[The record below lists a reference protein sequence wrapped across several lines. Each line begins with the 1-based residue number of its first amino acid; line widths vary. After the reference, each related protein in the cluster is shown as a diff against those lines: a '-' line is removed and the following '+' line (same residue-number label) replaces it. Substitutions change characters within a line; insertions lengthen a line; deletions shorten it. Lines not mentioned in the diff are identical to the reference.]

1 MMRMHSISHRLLTAY
16 LSQPYEFFLNR
27 HTGEMSTR
35 VLAETRRIG
44 EPISTSSGGAHC
56 LHVHSHC
63 DRRLAFMG
71 RALGCSRLVQSPR
84 GPVRSNLCVQ
94 PPRPKAVRI
103 CTCRGE
109 QRPVPR
115 RERGPG
121 RNKGHKAFGSGEHRM
136 QPGMQFH
143 QIAWHAQLSAVL
155 VLSQVP
161 QLALQAVAFGGV
173 ILLCL
178 ILMDPQGLASGAALG
193 GILPTLGVFAF
204 AGQRLMPELS
214 KLYQSL
220 AQLQAG
226 AAAVEIVHDDL
237 LDKAGS
243 GSLPRAIPTALGLKR
258 RFEFE
263 NVSYRYPNA
272 EMAGLTGVSF
282 DFRAGER
289 IGIVGSTG
297 AGKTTLA
304 DLVLGLL
311 QPSEGSICADGTPI
325 TDANLRAWQQSVGY
339 VPQDIFLTDASIT
352 ENIALGVPV
361 QEIDAARVRHAARNR
376 PH

>member
-1 MMRMHSISHRLLTAY
+1 MA
-16 LSQPYEFFLNR
+16 
-27 HTGEMSTR
+27 
-35 VLAETRRIG
+35 
-44 EPISTSSGGAHC
+44 
-56 LHVHSHC
+56 
-63 DRRLAFMG
+63 
-71 RALGCSRLVQSPR
+71 RAIVG
-84 GPVRSNLCVQ
+84 
-94 PPRPKAVRI
+94 
-103 CTCRGE
+103 
-109 QRPVPR
+109 
-115 RERGPG
+115 
-121 RNKGHKAFGSGEHRM
+121 
-136 QPGMQFH
+136 
-143 QIAWHAQLSAVL
+143 VL

-193 GILPTLGVFAF
+193 KHFANTWLYLLF

-226 AAAVEIVHDDL
+226 AAAVEILHDDL

-297 AGKTTLA
+297 GRKDNAG
-304 DLVLGLL
+304 
-311 QPSEGSICADGTPI
+311 GSCTRPI
-325 TDANLRAWQQSVGY
+325 ATK
-339 VPQDIFLTDASIT
+339 
-352 ENIALGVPV
+352 
-361 QEIDAARVRHAARNR
+361 
-376 PH
+376 